1 VVTVPEGSV
10 TVTWY
15 SVKSALL
22 ICLKTDVRFFCLGC
36 LRFGGIRFYMFSPLN
51 LPAALPARGGRLFLP
66 ARGGRLFFARPDGIF
81 NPISLFVFRV
91 YLWRFRVHNEVGAGE
106 IFLTAAG
113 CSGRISALDMCRQ

>member
-1 VVTVPEGSV
+1 MVTVPEGSV
-10 TVTWY
+10 TVTRY
-15 SVKSALL
+15 SVKPALL

-51 LPAALPARGGRLFLP
+51 LPAALPARGGRLF
-66 ARGGRLFFARPDGIF
+66 FASPDGIF
-81 NPISLFVFRV
+81 NPISLFVFPV